1 MAPRSDGM
9 PYSTEAVVNVDN
21 CVSCGIC
28 VGACP
33 TATPFRRATEIV
45 PGIELPD
52 HSISDLRE
60 RSLAAASQIEGDAR
74 VLVYACEKSEVES
87 LSSANVTVVTV
98 PCVGML
104 PPAFIDFALSRD
116 LSDGVM
122 LAGCAEEACHYRLGN
137 TWTQQRIDGERDPY
151 LRKRVPRERLA
162 VSWLPKKTTQ
172 RQRAIDA
179 FVTTLRDLPP
189 IEKRRRSER
198 E

>member
-1 MAPRSDGM
+1 
-9 PYSTEAVVNVDN
+9 
-21 CVSCGIC
+21 
-28 VGACP
+28 
-33 TATPFRRATEIV
+33 
-45 PGIELPD
+45 
-52 HSISDLRE
+52 
-60 RSLAAASQIEGDAR
+60 
-74 VLVYACEKSEVES
+74 VYACEKSAAEA

-122 LAGCAEEACHYRLGN
+122 LAGCAKEACHYRLGN

-162 VSWLPKKTTQ
+162 LSWLPNKHKQ
-172 RQRAIDA
+172 RQRALDE
-179 FVTTLRDLPP
+179 FVATLRELPP
-189 IEKRRRSER
+189 MDKRRRSER